1 MYCLSLGIKDFKE
14 AKRLIKDFDIAE
26 IRLDLCDFD
35 RRQVKEIFASHDN
48 LIATFR
54 KKEGISPGYRISILK
69 TAIVS
74 GAKWVDID
82 MDTNS
87 DEVIREI
94 KDFADG
100 YGAKTIISLH
110 RSTSPPDI
118 SVMDK
123 YIKKARSFNP
133 ALVKIIFYA
142 FNDGDN
148 AKVLSLY
155 SRYQNIIAFNMGEK
169 GKITRIKALE
179 SGAPF
184 MYVAPEGHLTA
195 PGQLTVNEVKDRNF

>member
-1 MYCLSLGIKDFKE
+1 M
-14 AKRLIKDFDIAE
+14 DFDIAE

-35 RRQVKEIFASHDN
+35 RRQVKEIFALHNN

-54 KKEGISPGYRISILK
+54 KKEGISPGYRTSILK

-82 MDTNS
+82 MKVNDN
-87 DEVIREI
+87 EFIREM

-118 SVMDK
+118 SVMEE
-123 YIKKARSFNP
+123 YIEKARSYSP
-133 ALVKIIFYA
+133 ALVKMVFYA
-142 FNDGDN
+142 YNDEDN
-148 AKVLSLY
+148 DRVLSLY
-155 SRYQNIIAFNMGEK
+155 ARYKNLLAFNMGEK
-169 GKITRIKALE
+169 GKITRIKSLE

-184 MYVAPEGHLTA
+184 MYVAPENHLTA
-195 PGQLTVNEVKDRNF
+195 PGQLTIKEVKNRNF